1 MLWYKVVQFNKMYQQ
16 RISNNFNNNF
26 NKLMKAYAVS
36 PTTLDTMCFEMYVA
50 SIGKR
55 RTRRKRDESG
65 SRKKARQGQNKLKFV
80 YDKLCSSANC
90 SQILLVK
97 NPKH

>member
-36 PTTLDTMCFEMYVA
+36 PTTLDTMCVEIYVA
-50 SIGKR
+50 SIGKKKNE
-55 RTRRKRDESG
+55 TRKR
-65 SRKKARQGQNKLKFV
+65 
-80 YDKLCSSANC
+80 
-90 SQILLVK
+90 
-97 NPKH
+97 